1 MMKKHGLFIAIL
13 AALSLTAFTVQ
24 ELWILDRPHSELGF
38 SITHLGISD
47 ISGTFDDFE
56 ATIESSET
64 DFSDAHVEAVIQVAS
79 INTNNSYRDD
89 HLKGPD
95 FFEVERYPLIT
106 FKSKNV
112 KRVGEGKFKLSGEL
126 TVKDI
131 TKNVDMDMW
140 YRGTVENPQNQKTTA
155 GIKLSGTIKRSDF
168 NIGTKYPEAMLSEEV
183 HLDIN
188 AEYQKK

>member
-1 MMKKHGLFIAIL
+1 MK
-13 AALSLTAFTVQ
+13 
-24 ELWILDRPHSELGF
+24 
-38 SITHLGISD
+38 
-47 ISGTFDDFE
+47 
-56 ATIESSET
+56 
-64 DFSDAHVEAVIQVAS
+64 VIQVAS